1 MTSALRQRCHFT
13 RQLAT
18 LVAAGLPLLDSLTSM
33 AKSEQST
40 DMRHLI
46 ARLCV
51 SLKQGSS
58 FHHALRQLDYFD
70 TLYCELVGAAEMA
83 GNLDQ
88 VLERLAVLLEKR
100 QALQSQIRTALAYP
114 CAVLLITVVVVTV
127 IMVWV
132 VPVFEGIFSSLGA
145 DLPAL
150 TLSVVHMSRWI
161 TNGGAVLAMLALCSL
176 YIPARLA
183 MHKPGFQLW
192 RDSTLLRLPLLGP
205 MVHQSQL
212 ALWTLTLS
220 DLLKAGVPMLDALEV
235 VAASSTN
242 RCIGM
247 STITIRSKISQGASV
262 AAAMESLST
271 NPSQAHVFPAML
283 IELVGVGE
291 QSGALDT
298 LLAKLAQQFNAQV
311 DNLLRQFTQLLEPA
325 MMVVLGLIMGGLVV
339 ALYLPVFQLGQV
351 L

>member
-1 MTSALRQRCHFT
+1 
-13 RQLAT
+13 
-18 LVAAGLPLLDSLTSM
+18 LT
-33 AKSEQST
+33 
-40 DMRHLI
+40 
-46 ARLCV
+46 
-51 SLKQGSS
+51 
-58 FHHALRQLDYFD
+58 
-70 TLYCELVGAAEMA
+70 
-83 GNLDQ
+83 
-88 VLERLAVLLEKR
+88 
-100 QALQSQIRTALAYP
+100 YP
-114 CAVLLITVVVVTV
+114 CAVLLITMVVVIV

-150 TLSVVHMSRWI
+150 TLTVVQISRWI
-161 TNGGAVLAMLALCSL
+161 TDGGAAWVLLAISGL
-176 YIPARLA
+176 YLPIRLLMA
-183 MHKPGFQLW
+183 KPDLQLW
-192 RDSTLLRLPLLGP
+192 RDTTVLRLPLLGA

-247 STITIRSKISQGASV
+247 STIVVRAKISHGASL
-262 AAAMESLST
+262 ASAMENLST
-271 NPSQAHVFPAML
+271 HPSQAHVFPTML
-283 IELVGVGE
+283 IQLVDVGE
-291 QSGALDT
+291 QSGALDA
-298 LLAKLAQQFNAQV
+298 LLAKVAQQLNTQV

-325 MMVVLGLIMGGLVV
+325 MMVVLGLLMGGLVV

>member
-1 MTSALRQRCHFT
+1 MTSALQLKCHFT

-18 LVAAGLPLLDSLTSM
+18 MVSAGLPLLEALVSM
-33 AKSEQST
+33 ARSEQST
-40 DMRHLI
+40 EMRHCI

-51 SLKQGSS
+51 SIEQGSS
-58 FHHALRQLDYFD
+58 FHHALRQLNYFD

-114 CAVLLITVVVVTV
+114 CAVLLITLVVIAV

-150 TLSVVHMSRWI
+150 TLYVVQISRWLS
-161 TNGGAVLAMLALCSL
+161 NGGAVLALLTLCSL
-176 YIPARLA
+176 YIPARWV
-183 MHKPGFQLW
+183 MNKPGFHLW
-192 RDSTLLRLPLLGP
+192 RDTTLLRLPLLGE

-212 ALWTLTLS
+212 SLWTLTLS

-235 VAASSTN
+235 VAASSNN

-247 STITIRSKISQGASV
+247 STIFIRSKIKHGASLE
-262 AAAMESLST
+262 AAMSSLSAIA
-271 NPSQAHVFPAML
+271 SQAHVFPPML
-283 IELVGVGE
+283 IQLVAVGE

-298 LLAKLAQQFNAQV
+298 LLAKLSHQLNTQV
-311 DNLLRQFTQLLEPA
+311 DNLLRSFTQLLEPA
-325 MMVVLGLIMGGLVV
+325 MMVVLGLLMGGLVV

>member
-1 MTSALRQRCHFT
+1 
-13 RQLAT
+13 
-18 LVAAGLPLLDSLTSM
+18 
-33 AKSEQST
+33 
-40 DMRHLI
+40 
-46 ARLCV
+46 
-51 SLKQGSS
+51 
-58 FHHALRQLDYFD
+58 
-70 TLYCELVGAAEMA
+70 
-83 GNLDQ
+83 
-88 VLERLAVLLEKR
+88 
-100 QALQSQIRTALAYP
+100 
-114 CAVLLITVVVVTV
+114 
-127 IMVWV
+127 
-132 VPVFEGIFSSLGA
+132 
-145 DLPAL
+145 
-150 TLSVVHMSRWI
+150 
-161 TNGGAVLAMLALCSL
+161 
-176 YIPARLA
+176 
-183 MHKPGFQLW
+183 
-192 RDSTLLRLPLLGP
+192 

-247 STITIRSKISQGASV
+247 STIFIRSKISQGVSV
-262 AAAMESLST
+262 AAAMENLST

-298 LLAKLAQQFNAQV
+298 LLAKVAQQLNAQV

-325 MMVVLGLIMGGLVV
+325 MMVVLGLLMGGLVV

>member
-1 MTSALRQRCHFT
+1 MTYSLQQRCHFT

-33 AKSEQST
+33 AKSEQSS

-51 SLKQGSS
+51 SLKQGCS
-58 FHHALRQLDYFD
+58 FQLALRQSNEFD
-70 TLYCELVGAAEMA
+70 TLYCELVAAAEMA

-88 VLERLAVLLEKR
+88 VLERLALLLEKR

-150 TLSVVHMSRWI
+150 TLSVVQMSRWI
-161 TNGGAVLAMLALCSL
+161 TNGGAAWVLLVLSGL
-176 YIPARLA
+176 YMPLRLL
-183 MHKPGFQLW
+183 MVKPDLQLW
-192 RDSTLLRLPLLGP
+192 RDTTLLRLPLFGP

-283 IELVGVGE
+283 IQLVGVGE

-298 LLAKLAQQFNAQV
+298 LLAKVAQQLNAQV

-325 MMVVLGLIMGGLVV
+325 MMVVLGLLMGGLVV

>member
-1 MTSALRQRCHFT
+1 
-13 RQLAT
+13 
-18 LVAAGLPLLDSLTSM
+18 
-33 AKSEQST
+33 
-40 DMRHLI
+40 
-46 ARLCV
+46 
-51 SLKQGSS
+51 
-58 FHHALRQLDYFD
+58 
-70 TLYCELVGAAEMA
+70 
-83 GNLDQ
+83 
-88 VLERLAVLLEKR
+88 
-100 QALQSQIRTALAYP
+100 
-114 CAVLLITVVVVTV
+114 
-127 IMVWV
+127 
-132 VPVFEGIFSSLGA
+132 
-145 DLPAL
+145 
-150 TLSVVHMSRWI
+150 
-161 TNGGAVLAMLALCSL
+161 
-176 YIPARLA
+176 
-183 MHKPGFQLW
+183 
-192 RDSTLLRLPLLGP
+192 

-271 NPSQAHVFPAML
+271 NPLQAHVFPAML
-283 IELVGVGE
+283 IQLVGVGE

-298 LLAKLAQQFNAQV
+298 LLAKVAQQLNAQV

-325 MMVVLGLIMGGLVV
+325 MMVVLGLLMGGLVV

>member
-1 MTSALRQRCHFT
+1 MTSALQLKCHFT

-18 LVAAGLPLLDSLTSM
+18 MVSAGLPLLEALVSM
-33 AKSEQST
+33 ARSEQST
-40 DMRHLI
+40 EMRHCI

-51 SLKQGSS
+51 SLEQGSS
-58 FHHALRQLDYFD
+58 FHHALRQLNYFD

-114 CAVLLITVVVVTV
+114 CAVLLISLVVIAV

-150 TLSVVHMSRWI
+150 TLSVVQMSRWI
-161 TNGGAVLAMLALCSL
+161 TNGGATWVLLALSGL
-176 YIPARLA
+176 YIPLRLL
-183 MHKPGFQLW
+183 MVKPDLQLW
-192 RDSTLLRLPLLGP
+192 RDTTLLRLPLFGA

-247 STITIRSKISQGASV
+247 STIFIRSKISQGASV

-283 IELVGVGE
+283 IQLVGVGE

-298 LLAKLAQQFNAQV
+298 LLAKVAQQLNAQV

-325 MMVVLGLIMGGLVV
+325 MMVVLGLLMGGLVV